1 MLLTINITE
10 KLYEELTPEEKVL
23 IDAAKDAT
31 YSSYAPYSNFN
42 VGAALILADGT
53 IVKGANQENA
63 AFSAGTCAERSAIF
77 AAQSQ
82 YPEQAVNAIAIAAR
96 NGSEPHE
103 PSETIETIEPSETPE
118 TPEPPARFTSH
129 PISPCGVCRQAIVEL
144 EQRYHQNVKI
154 MMYGEEKT
162 YIVESV
168 KDLLPLTFTEF

>member
-23 IDAAKDAT
+23 IDAAKEAT
-31 YSSYAPYSNFN
+31 YSSYAPYSNFH

-63 AFSAGTCAERSAIF
+63 AFSVGTCAERSAIF

-82 YPEQAVNAIAIAAR
+82 YPEQAINAIAIAAR
-96 NGSEPHE
+96 NGSEPLE
-103 PSETIETIEPSETPE
+103 PLEPLETIEAPGTSGTIEAPS
-118 TPEPPARFTSH
+118 RFTPL

-144 EQRYHQNVKI
+144 EQRYHQDVKI
-154 MMYGEEKT
+154 MMYGEEKI
-162 YIVESV
+162 YIVDTIKS
-168 KDLLPLTFTEF
+168 LLPLTFSEF

>member
-23 IDAAKDAT
+23 IDAAKEAT
-31 YSSYAPYSNFN
+31 YSSYAPYSNFH

-82 YPEQAVNAIAIAAR
+82 YPEQAINAIAIAAR
-96 NGSEPHE
+96 NGSGTTETT
-103 PSETIETIEPSETPE
+103 ETIEAKETPE
-118 TPEPPARFTSH
+118 VPSRFTSL

-162 YIVESV
+162 YIVESI
-168 KDLLPLTFTEF
+168 KDLLPLTFSEF

>member
-23 IDAAKDAT
+23 IDAAKEAT
-31 YSSYAPYSNFN
+31 YSSYAPYSNFH

-82 YPEQAVNAIAIAAR
+82 YPEQAISAIAIAAR
-96 NGSEPHE
+96 NGSETT
-103 PSETIETIEPSETPE
+103 ETIEAKETPE
-118 TPEPPARFTSH
+118 VPSRFTSL

-162 YIVESV
+162 YIVESI

>member
-23 IDAAKDAT
+23 IDAAKEAT
-31 YSSYAPYSNFN
+31 YSSYAPYSNFH

-82 YPEQAVNAIAIAAR
+82 YPEQAINAIAIAAR
-96 NGSEPHE
+96 NGSEPLE
-103 PSETIETIEPSETPE
+103 PLEPLEPFGTIETPS
-118 TPEPPARFTSH
+118 RFTPL

-154 MMYGEEKT
+154 MMYGEEKI
-162 YIVESV
+162 YIVDTIKS
-168 KDLLPLTFTEF
+168 LLPLTFSEF

>member
-23 IDAAKDAT
+23 IDAAKEAT
-31 YSSYAPYSNFN
+31 YSSYAPYSNFH

-82 YPEQAVNAIAIAAR
+82 YPEQAINAIAIAAR
-96 NGSEPHE
+96 NGSEPLE
-103 PSETIETIEPSETPE
+103 PLEPLETIEAKETPE
-118 TPEPPARFTSH
+118 VPSRFTSL

-154 MMYGEEKT
+154 MMYGEERI
-162 YIVESV
+162 YIVDTIKS
-168 KDLLPLTFTEF
+168 LLPLTFSEF

>member
-23 IDAAKDAT
+23 IDAAKEAT
-31 YSSYAPYSNFN
+31 YNSYAPYSQFN
-42 VGAALILADGT
+42 VGAALLLADGT

-63 AFSAGTCAERSAIF
+63 AFPVGTCAERSAIF

-96 NGSEPHE
+96 NGSEPLE
-103 PSETIETIEPSETPE
+103 PSETI
-118 TPEPPARFTSH
+118 EPPARFTSH

-168 KDLLPLTFTEF
+168 KDLLPLTFSEF